1 MPGNVRELQHAVERA
16 VILAPGK
23 LLEPDNFMLRPPY
36 SSTTGDLE
44 TLNLMELEQKA
55 IEKAMKKC
63 EGNISRAAEMLGITR
78 FALYRKLENTK
89 SDEIF
94 PKLPSDLTL
103 TKRIVGLPFC
113 FVGKP
118 IDEIALVLFALYFF
132 RHSPVYPPYRQAATK
147 VDRNGHAAHYGYP
160 FFRFFVIFPSGE

>member
-1 MPGNVRELQHAVERA
+1 MK
-16 VILAPGK
+16 VISAGLP
-23 LLEPDNFMLRPPY
+23 
-36 SSTTGDLE
+36 
-44 TLNLMELEQKA
+44 
-55 IEKAMKKC
+55 KC
-63 EGNISRAAEMLGITR
+63 WASPVLPFTVNW
-78 FALYRKLENTK
+78 KNTK

-113 FVGKP
+113 FVGNP

-147 VDRNGHAAHYGYP
+147 
-160 FFRFFVIFPSGE
+160 S